1 MSILTRFLGRPAAPL
16 SLPDDMTAAL
26 EPMFTDGTS
35 DGCGVALTGMPELLG
50 LQTGAD
56 GVRYI
61 RLRIGFAPDAHVTIR
76 TPSAEFAARMAE
88 EWIKAYDALNP
99 VPSEMTGGAM

>member
-1 MSILTRFLGRPAAPL
+1 MNLLTRFLGRPAAPL

-35 DGCGVALTGMPELLG
+35 DGCGVALRKLPEFLG
-50 LQTGAD
+50 VQAD
-56 GVRYI
+56 GEGTRFVRV
-61 RLRIGFAPDAHVTIR
+61 RIGFAPDAHVTIR